1 MEYCCVLFL
10 VLSLLPSQGFLRA
23 RSGLTFHA
31 LENGI
36 NVAPCHLLSQVFI
49 LPEQVRQSKQELC
62 MDRAD
67 ERSYHPHSSPTCP
80 WTAVSTPEFST
91 QLSLPQ
97 SCPFFLISP
106 PNLIS
111 YRPG

>member
-1 MEYCCVLFL
+1 
-10 VLSLLPSQGFLRA
+10 
-23 RSGLTFHA
+23 
-31 LENGI
+31 
-36 NVAPCHLLSQVFI
+36 
-49 LPEQVRQSKQELC
+49 

-67 ERSYHPHSSPTCP
+67 ERSYHPHSSPTCS

>member
-1 MEYCCVLFL
+1 MFL

-49 LPEQVRQSKQELC
+49 LPEQVRRLQAGAVHGQGRREVL
-62 MDRAD
+62 
-67 ERSYHPHSSPTCP
+67 PSP
-80 WTAVSTPEFST
+80 
-91 QLSLPQ
+91 QLAYLLLDCCLYP
-97 SCPFFLISP
+97 
-106 PNLIS
+106 
-111 YRPG
+111 

>member
-1 MEYCCVLFL
+1 
-10 VLSLLPSQGFLRA
+10 
-23 RSGLTFHA
+23 
-31 LENGI
+31 
-36 NVAPCHLLSQVFI
+36 
-49 LPEQVRQSKQELC
+49 

-67 ERSYHPHSSPTCP
+67 ERSYHPHSPLTCSS
-80 WTAVSTPEFST
+80 TAVPTPEFST

-111 YRPG
+111 YRPRVDLDFSVVYPWHHKRKQIIQGDSEPHQSHLELKC